1 MANVLYGTLR
11 FLLRHYYCNPIYD
24 KRRQGEEKMKKRLLS
39 LLLVVILLLSVAAG
53 CGSGKSDTAYDSKST
68 AMSGGASNG
77 RGYGSV
83 TAPAAAPAEA
93 PATSGEMHMDTAYDG
108 ADSLAGIGSLSADF
122 TNPILDERK
131 IIRSADLTIEVENF
145 DTAFTSIETIILGIG
160 FVQETN
166 INTDRVYVDN
176 EVKFFRRGTIVLRVA
191 RDNFDTVLNKLR
203 GIGDVYNYTTHG
215 EDVTE
220 QYFDVESRLRLLKME
235 QEKIEAYVAKLNDL
249 DQIFKA
255 ESKLTEI
262 RYQIESLTGKLNKLS
277 SLVDLSTITINL
289 NEKRPGND
297 VKPKTYGEKLLDSLK
312 QSLLD
317 VVDSLGDLLLF
328 LIAALPTLVLLGLF
342 VLIGVVLYRKFVKN
356 RRQKTGGL
364 GTAVMPGTQAVPPA
378 PPKPEA
384 AQVKQEDPQARQDDP
399 QA

>member
-1 MANVLYGTLR
+1 
-11 FLLRHYYCNPIYD
+11 
-24 KRRQGEEKMKKRLLS
+24 MKKRLLG
-39 LLLVVILLLSVAAG
+39 LLLVVTLLLSVAAG

-68 AMSGGASNG
+68 AVSGGASNG

-83 TAPAAAPAEA
+83 TAPAGAPAA
-93 PATSGEMHMDTAYDG
+93 NGEVNMDTAYEE
-108 ADSLAGIGSLSADF
+108 ADSLAGIGSLSVDI

-131 IIRSADLTIEVENF
+131 IIRSADLTIEVDNF
-145 DTAFTSIETIILGIG
+145 DTAFSNIETIITGIG
-160 FVQETN
+160 FIQETN
-166 INTDRVYVDN
+166 INTDRLYVDN
-176 EVKFFRRGTIVLRVA
+176 EVKFFKRGTIVLRVA
-191 RDNFDTVLNKLR
+191 RDKFDSVLNKLR

-277 SLVDLSTITINL
+277 SLVELSTITINL
-289 NEKRPGND
+289 NEKRPGYD
-297 VKPKTYGEKLLDSLK
+297 AKPKTYGDRLLDSLK

-317 VVDSLGDLLLF
+317 VVEFLGDLLLF
-328 LIAALPTLVLLGLF
+328 IVAALPALVLLGLF
-342 VLIGVVLYRKFVKN
+342 ILLGVALYRKFVKN
-356 RRQKTGGL
+356 RRPETGGL
-364 GTAVMPGTQAVPPA
+364 GSTAMPGKQAVPPA
-378 PPKPEA
+378 PTKPET
-384 AQVKQEDPQARQDDP
+384 AQAKQEDPQAKQEGP
-399 QA
+399 QEK